1 MKCFLENQIF
11 SHLPLI
17 FLYKLTAE
25 GSSAGPGAIIKTP
38 ALGSTSQYTPD
49 LVVVYVRLDSN
60 TIYNLRYLH
69 MIYFI

>member
-38 ALGSTSQYTPD
+38 ALGSTSQHAPG
-49 LVVVYVRLDSN
+49 LPVVYVRFN